1 MVKAIAARG
10 GIARFSDPSQ
20 QTAPMAQP
28 PAPAATAP
36 PRRLWRTPLV
46 VGICLGLGY
55 GITNRL
61 LALQWPGFVQL
72 GQSFDVRPF
81 PGTSLESLRQ
91 RFGAEGQAIRGDL
104 DLIELEAQN
113 RKEEEQARLQAEQAL
128 KRLEAAEEPPEPA
141 LPAER
146 EPAPAPAVPA
156 AAAPVAPAAPAP
168 PQLPLPLAPS
178 P

>member
-1 MVKAIAARG
+1 MVRSSA
-10 GIARFSDPSQ
+10 S
-20 QTAPMAQP
+20 
-28 PAPAATAP
+28 APAATAL
-36 PRRLWRTPLV
+36 PRRLWRTPLL
-46 VGICLGLGY
+46 VGICFGLGY

-104 DLIELEAQN
+104 DLIELEAQT
-113 RKEEEQARLQAEQAL
+113 RKAEEQARLQAEQEN
-128 KRLEAAEEPPEPA
+128 KRLEAPEQPLDAAPA
-141 LPAER
+141 DEAN
-146 EPAPAPAVPA
+146 APAPEPPA
-156 AAAPVAPAAPAP
+156 APAAPL
-168 PQLPLPLAPS
+168 LPPS